1 MWRGLRNCGRRT
13 RCQVMETGTDP
24 HSPQHALEAKQ
35 LVGLPLHPIHS
46 IGRYAMPFFV
56 IGLTDVPDQLK
67 AKLPKTDS
75 RLRRDI
81 GLLENGIYNK
91 ASRASSPSRY

>member
-1 MWRGLRNCGRRT
+1 
-13 RCQVMETGTDP
+13 
-24 HSPQHALEAKQ
+24 
-35 LVGLPLHPIHS
+35 
-46 IGRYAMPFFV
+46 MPFFV